1 MSENCYEDK
10 NKLICTKTTNVCVTL
25 WSVFFNEFIMTHTQK
40 ITVPGAKIKNEM
52 TVGYR
57 IHMQ

>member
-1 MSENCYEDK
+1 MGSIIGHRIDYNGVGALTGSPPGC
-10 NKLICTKTTNVCVTL
+10 
-25 WSVFFNEFIMTHTQK
+25 FFNEFIMTHTQK